1 MTAKKSYAALAR
13 LRKNQGFLPSSVKMT
28 LIKSLVFPYFDYCA
42 GLFLNLSKELVK
54 KLCRCKNAAV
64 RFATGTKIFEHI
76 TPDYEANN
84 IMTFIERRDYLSI
97 CLLATILRT
106 KEPSYLYNTFSF
118 KSCDGPGTKGASIL
132 NLIVPEFKMSC
143 FEYSFSIRVTYL
155 WNELPHNVRAT
166 FVRPAFRK
174 ILLDFILNHRLRP

>member
-1 MTAKKSYAALAR
+1 
-13 LRKNQGFLPSSVKMT
+13 MT

-42 GLFLNLSKELVK
+42 GLFLNLSKELVI
-54 KLCRCKNAAV
+54 KLGRCKNADV

-84 IMTFIERRDYLSI
+84 IMTYIERRDYLSI

-106 KEPSYLYNTFSF
+106 KEPSYLYNKFSF
-118 KSCDGPGTKGASIL
+118 KSCDGPGTKRASTL
-132 NLIVPEFKMSC
+132 NLIVPKFKTSC
-143 FEYSFSIRVTYL
+143 LEYSFSIRVTYL
-155 WNELPHNVRAT
+155 WNELPHNVRLYNIRCSC
-166 FVRPAFRK
+166 VQ